1 MNGENSSISTLGHW
15 SIWKRLRILDY
26 CVVAVAIGTFA
37 ALLVFVIQLSGAASE
52 VSIKADDQLYVY
64 RLDKNQEIAVQGPL
78 GTTEIEIKENAVRI
92 VDSPC
97 RDKIC
102 VHSGWLRNG
111 GQWAA
116 CLPNKVFV
124 NIKTGT
130 ADTLDA
136 STY

>member
-1 MNGENSSISTLGHW
+1 MAIPGVGKLR
-15 SIWKRLRILDY
+15 IWKRLQVLDY
-26 CVVAVAIGTFA
+26 LVIAFA
-37 ALLVFVIQLSGAASE
+37 LGVFIFTLLLALRMSTDASE
-52 VSIKADDQLYVY
+52 VSIKAGDQVYVY
-64 RLDKNQEIAVQGPL
+64 RLDKNIEFEVQGPL
-78 GTTEIEIKENAVRI
+78 GATKIEIKDKAVRI

-124 NIKTGT
+124 SINAGK
-130 ADTLDA
+130 ADVLDA
-136 STY
+136 ATY